1 MFITYDLINGKID
14 AIRSASNHE
23 TESDI
28 LSLTY
33 GSRSVHYGAI
43 QYQGEDL
50 TGKIVDVATKKLVDD
65 PNFVR
70 YETPVEAPVATE
82 TP

>member
-1 MFITYDLINGKID
+1 MFVTYDLTNGKID
-14 AIRSASNHE
+14 AVRSASNHE

-33 GSRSVHYGAI
+33 GSRSEHYGAI
-43 QYQGEDL
+43 PYQGEDL
-50 TGKIVDVATKKLVDD
+50 TGKIVDVATKKLIDD

-70 YETPVEAPVATE
+70 YEAPVEASVATE